1 MSKRTKIRRARGG
14 TPTPQG
20 QDTDTGRAAGSG
32 DFIGQVG
39 LFETGNGL
47 PHGPGAILAAIAVA
61 IVIYPI
67 SRFVR
72 FLTRR

>member
-1 MSKRTKIRRARGG
+1 M
-14 TPTPQG
+14 
-20 QDTDTGRAAGSG
+20 
-32 DFIGQVG
+32 
-39 LFETGNGL
+39 FETGNGL